1 MAVKVCDAPTRAVA
15 TASVQ
20 LPCASAVAVP
30 IGDADA
36 LGDAVSDLLDH
47 PARRAALAG
56 LGAVAAARPALAET
70 PDTSRIPVAVS
81 ARPIAAFEPRN
92 PEKTRF
98 GRLDFRSGLV
108 LSGSHSR
115 FGGLSGLWR
124 GPGGTDL
131 VAVTDNGFWLTGT
144 LASRNS
150 RLTGLEGAE
159 LAPILGSSGRPLHRS
174 RYYDTESLCIADGIA
189 YLGVERTHDVLRFD
203 WAAEGVMARARIV
216 PVPREV
222 KRLPDNRG
230 LEAIGVVPPGQPL
243 AGAIVGIAERSGA
256 EDEPTLG
263 VILGRQPGL
272 FRVIRHGGFDI
283 TDLAFLPDGDLL
295 LLERWYRALRG
306 VGMRIRRIPAASL
319 KVGALLDGPALIE
332 ADLGQEIDNMEG
344 LAVHQDGL
352 KTVLTLISD
361 DNFSFLQR
369 TVLLEFA
376 LV

>member
-1 MAVKVCDAPTRAVA
+1 MRLTRR
-15 TASVQ
+15 S
-20 LPCASAVAVP
+20 
-30 IGDADA
+30 A
-36 LGDAVSDLLDH
+36 LG
-47 PARRAALAG
+47 G
-56 LGAVAAARPALAET
+56 LGALAVSPCALAEASET
-70 PDTSRIPVAVS
+70 GAIPVAVS
-81 ARPIAAFEPRN
+81 ARPIAAFEPRS

-98 GRLDFRSGLV
+98 GQLTFRSGLV
-108 LSGSHSR
+108 LTGSHSR

-124 GPGGTDL
+124 GPRGTDL

-144 LASRNS
+144 LASRNG
-150 RLTGLEGAE
+150 RLAGLDSAE

-174 RYYDTESLCIADGIA
+174 RYYDTESLCIADGVA
-189 YLGVERTHDVLRFD
+189 YMGVERTHDVLRFD
-203 WAAEGVMARARIV
+203 WAGKGVTARAQLV

-243 AGAIVGIAERSGA
+243 AGAIVAIAERSGS

-283 TDLAFLPDGDLL
+283 TDLAFLPDGDIL
-295 LLERWYRALRG
+295 LLERWYRTLRG
-306 VGMRIRRIPAASL
+306 VGMRIRRIPGASL
-319 KVGALLDGPALIE
+319 KPGALLDGPVLIE

-344 LAVHQDGL
+344 LAVHQEAGR
-352 KTVLTLISD
+352 TVLTLISD

-369 TVLLEFA
+369 TVLLEFVLA
-376 LV
+376 